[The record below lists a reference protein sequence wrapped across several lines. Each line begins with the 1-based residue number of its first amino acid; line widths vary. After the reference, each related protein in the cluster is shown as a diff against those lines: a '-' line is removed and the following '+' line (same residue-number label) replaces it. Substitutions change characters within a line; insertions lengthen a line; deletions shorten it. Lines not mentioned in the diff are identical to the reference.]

1 MATLAHNAEE
11 IAPRE
16 LKPALYE
23 LEGISRE
30 AVEAHYKLY
39 EGYIAKRNEI
49 LARLADVDLESGNQ
63 VYSDVRALKVDLTFA
78 IGGVK
83 NHEIYFEHLGGDG
96 GDPSG
101 SIGELID
108 ARLRRRGRVARR
120 PEGDRHGRPRLGVD
134 GVRLGRGPA
143 LQLHRRRS
151 ELVSD
156 LECDAARGARRLR
169 ACVLPRLPDRP
180 GELHRRVLPEPG
192 LDDREQL
199 GLGIRHPVEVVIE
212 TLAFTLVG
220 YLAGSLPFGY
230 WVVRWTKGVDIRTVG
245 SGNIGATNVWRTFGP
260 RYGIPVILLDVAKGF
275 VPVLVATLAV
285 GHVAGALAGGA
296 AMLGHWR
303 PLFLGFAKGGKMVA
317 TCGGALLGLAP
328 VVGLAGALV
337 WIAVFAVTRYASVAS
352 IVAALSLPVS
362 ALILEEPWPVL
373 VFVSA
378 AALGVLILH
387 RGNLARLR
395 AGTETRTHLRRKPA
409 ATTQ

>member
-1 MATLAHNAEE
+1 M
-11 IAPRE
+11 PRPE
-16 LKPALYE
+16 
-23 LEGISRE
+23 
-30 AVEAHYKLY
+30 
-39 EGYIAKRNEI
+39 
-49 LARLADVDLESGNQ
+49 
-63 VYSDVRALKVDLTFA
+63 
-78 IGGVK
+78 
-83 NHEIYFEHLGGDG
+83 LGG
-96 GDPSG
+96 
-101 SIGELID
+101 IT
-108 ARLRRRGRVARR
+108 
-120 PEGDRHGRPRLGVD
+120 
-134 GVRLGRGPA
+134 GRGTD
-143 LQLHRRRS
+143 R
-151 ELVSD
+151 
-156 LECDAARGARRLR
+156 DA
-169 ACVLPRLPDRP
+169 
-180 GELHRRVLPEPG
+180 
-192 LDDREQL
+192 
-199 GLGIRHPVEVVIE
+199 
-212 TLAFTLVG
+212 AFTLVG

-275 VPVLVATLAV
+275 VPVLIATLAV

-352 IVAALSLPVS
+352 IIAALSLPVS